1 MQLVALALSFPSL
14 PSLLLP
20 FKLLLSPP
28 PPLLSLSTCRDVSVI
43 GTTTLSLAG
52 LKDQELKDIVLKLKM
67 RCDADIFCHHFRSTE
82 HSFMTI
88 ASHLSFLLSHSLS
101 LSLSVLSLSL
111 SVVSSLSPSLHRY
124 PNGDFKPS
132 DASIL
137 VSGLFQYS
145 KVAPIRNKISQVQDK
160 LRAVEKEL
168 ATLKT
173 GKDPGPSG

>member
-1 MQLVALALSFPSL
+1 MQLVVLALSFPSL

-28 PPLLSLSTCRDVSVI
+28 HPLLSLSTCRDVSVI

-101 LSLSVLSLSL
+101 LSFCSLSLSL

>member
-1 MQLVALALSFPSL
+1 MQLVVLALSFPSL

-28 PPLLSLSTCRDVSVI
+28 HPLLSLSTCRDVSVI

-101 LSLSVLSLSL
+101 LSFCSLSLSL
-111 SVVSSLSPSLHRY
+111 SLLYLLFLPLFIDIPTATLSRPMHPYLSAVSFNIPRWPLYATRY
-124 PNGDFKPS
+124 PRCRTS
-132 DASIL
+132 
-137 VSGLFQYS
+137 
-145 KVAPIRNKISQVQDK
+145 
-160 LRAVEKEL
+160 
-168 ATLKT
+168 
-173 GKDPGPSG
+173 